1 MWLNSGQGGG
11 KGTPL
16 VQVATLIDKLEVFAC
31 ETRSRRAVH
40 MLVANGTIFTS
51 RRVPLDTTP
60 RLKHTNRLGFA
71 ESAEEHLTNLGSYCC
86 LPHFD
91 TALQPP
97 LYLL

>member
-86 LPHFD
+86 LPRFD